1 MPYRNVTD
9 FLKLYQEW
17 ECMKISHH
25 TPPIFTPVGVSLP
38 LKIAVCC
45 PSPASA
51 RVGESTMRKMTK

>member
-1 MPYRNVTD
+1 MGVLENKSPYPAD
-9 FLKLYQEW
+9 FHP
-17 ECMKISHH
+17 C
-25 TPPIFTPVGVSLP
+25 GVSLP